1 MSSMDTDNVAEA
13 RRRTDEGARGS
24 WIGRIVVIAIAGGLV
39 AWIGVRTSAALKQKQ
54 ALAVERDAV
63 AKAAGDDGPQKAQVV
78 RGVAERWTPRVP
90 LDGTLQ
96 PARDADLG
104 FKAGGRLQ
112 SIRVKLGDCVSAG
125 ATLGTLDA
133 SEAAVQVKASEAQL
147 RAAEAQLAL
156 AKDAESRTGRL
167 VGSGAASQQL
177 GVQTTQQGSLA
188 QAQRDAADAQ
198 LGLAQA
204 NLRNHVLSAPFAGC
218 VTKVPAGVG
227 TIVAPGAPMFHLQDT
242 STLKLAGTLGE
253 GDAALVKI
261 GAPVELTI
269 DGKDVR
275 GKLVAVLSSVDAA
288 TRRVPVEA
296 EIANPGRALRAGT
309 FVRAEVVGTDAIS
322 VVRLPGTAIRP
333 GSQDE
338 VLVAPGAK
346 EGGTATLET
355 RRVVFTALRD
365 GAVLVRAGLQPTD
378 IVLATP
384 VAETAAGQS
393 IVVGSLVPIGAA
405 PAAKVKP

>member
-1 MSSMDTDNVAEA
+1 MSSSDTDNLAEA
-13 RRRTDEGARGS
+13 RRRTGEGTRGGS
-24 WIGRIVVIAIAGGLV
+24 WLGRIVVVAIAGGLIG
-39 AWIGVRTSAALKQKQ
+39 WSGVRIAAALKQKQ
-54 ALAVERDAV
+54 ALAVEREAV
-63 AKAAGDDGPQKAQVV
+63 AKAALDDGPRSAAVV

-125 ATLGTLDA
+125 ATLGTLES
-133 SEAAVQVKASEAQL
+133 SEAAVQVQAAEAQL
-147 RAAEAQLAL
+147 RSAEAQLAL
-156 AKDAESRTGRL
+156 ARDAESRTGRL
-167 VGSGAASQQL
+167 VGQGAASQQL
-177 GVQTTQQGSLA
+177 GVQTTQQGALA
-188 QAQRDAADAQ
+188 QAQRDAAAAQ
-198 LGLAQA
+198 LALAQA

-218 VTKVPAGVG
+218 VTRVPAGVG
-227 TIVAPGAPMFHLQDT
+227 MIVAPGAPMFHLQDT

-261 GAPVELTI
+261 GAPVEMTL
-269 DGKDVR
+269 DGKLVR
-275 GKLVAVLSSVDAA
+275 GRLVAVLSSVDAS

-309 FVRAEVVGTDAIS
+309 FVRAEVVGTEPID
-322 VVRLPGTAIRP
+322 VVRLPGTVIRP

-338 VLVAPGAK
+338 VLVVPGAK
-346 EGGTATLET
+346 EGGAATLET

-365 GAVLVRAGLQPTD
+365 GAVLVRAGLTPAD
-378 IVLATP
+378 VVLAAP

-393 IVVGSLVPIGAA
+393 ILVGSLA
-405 PAAKVKP
+405 PVGRPQ